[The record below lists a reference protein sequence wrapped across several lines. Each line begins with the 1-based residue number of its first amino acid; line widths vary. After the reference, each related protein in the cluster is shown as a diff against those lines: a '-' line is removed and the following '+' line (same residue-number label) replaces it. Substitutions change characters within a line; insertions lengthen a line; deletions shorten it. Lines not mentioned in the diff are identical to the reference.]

1 MIYSTDIVIHI
12 NDELDIEHRNNL
24 SKKVR
29 TIRGV
34 ESASVADNKP
44 HLMIVAYNAAE
55 TKAFDVLNS
64 VRNSGTEAQLV
75 GWL

>member
-1 MIYSTDIVIHI
+1 MKYSTDIVIHI
-12 NDELDIEHRNNL
+12 NDDLDTEHRNDL
-24 SKKVR
+24 STKVK

-34 ESASVADNKP
+34 ESAELAENKS

-55 TKAFDVLNS
+55 TKAQEVLKG

>member
-12 NDELDIEHRNNL
+12 NDALDTEHRSKL

-29 TIRGV
+29 TIKGV

-55 TKAFDVLNS
+55 TKALDVLNNM
-64 VRNSGTEAQLV
+64 RNLGTKAQLV